1 MNSLNELFNQMASEE
16 EKKYVQAYHDL
27 KTAIDSYLKLNP
39 TQQLKLVNEVGVELY
54 IRRNQNGFRQR

>member
-1 MNSLNELFNQMASEE
+1 MASEE

-39 TQQLKLVNEVGVELY
+39 AQRTRLLNEVGIELY
-54 IRRNQNGFRQR
+54 IRQNQNDYRQR

>member
-1 MNSLNELFNQMASEE
+1 MNELFNQMASEE

-39 TQQLKLVNEVGVELY
+39 AQRTRLLNEVGIELY
-54 IRRNQNGFRQR
+54 IRQNQNDYRQR